1 MSIYHRNLDPDTPPE
16 NVYGLVNTDFEC
28 NSLEVAPHTH
38 DNYNEFFLV
47 TKGTLCHVVNGKQ
60 QAVSEMQLCF
70 VRSTDVHAMTTY
82 GYDGYASFFN
92 VGIPAVIFDR
102 TLKFFNSDFEKQ
114 FKSELSPVVT
124 LNVREYKSLVQ
135 KIDNF
140 QSVPFGEYH
149 GQIFMNMVS
158 DMIFYL
164 LKPNSNSM
172 FEIVGDAPE
181 WFLTLVNS
189 MNEQENFT
197 VGISRMKDIVNY
209 SQEHINRAFKKYM
222 DITPTEYVNT
232 LRVSYAKKLITENEM
247 NAIEACYASGF
258 KTLGHF
264 YQVFKQYYG
273 MSPMQL
279 LKLEN
284 HLI

>member
-1 MSIYHRNLDPDTPPE
+1 MSIYHRNLDPNTSPE
-16 NVYGLVNTDFEC
+16 NVYGLINTDFIC
-28 NSLEVAPHTH
+28 DTLDVSLHTH
-38 DNYNEFFLV
+38 DYNEFFLV
-47 TKGTLCHVVNGKQ
+47 TKGTLCHVVNGRH

-82 GYDGYASFFN
+82 GYGNSVSFFN
-92 VGIPAVIFDR
+92 IGIPGLLFEKA
-102 TLKFFNSDFEKQ
+102 LAFFGSDFEKQ
-114 FKSELSPVVT
+114 LQSELPPVVS
-124 LNVREYKSLVQ
+124 LNIREYKSLLQ
-135 KIDNF
+135 KIDDF

-149 GQIFMNMVS
+149 GQIFMSMLS
-158 DMIFYL
+158 DMIYCM

-172 FEIVGDAPE
+172 FEIAADAPE
-181 WFLTLVNS
+181 WFLTLI
-189 MNEQENFT
+189 NEMRDQENFT
-197 VGISRMKDIVNY
+197 VGISKMKDIVNY

-222 DITPTEYVNT
+222 SITPTEYVNT

-247 NAIEACYASGF
+247 NAIEACYVSGF
-258 KTLGHF
+258 KSLGHF

-273 MSPMQL
+273 MSPIQL